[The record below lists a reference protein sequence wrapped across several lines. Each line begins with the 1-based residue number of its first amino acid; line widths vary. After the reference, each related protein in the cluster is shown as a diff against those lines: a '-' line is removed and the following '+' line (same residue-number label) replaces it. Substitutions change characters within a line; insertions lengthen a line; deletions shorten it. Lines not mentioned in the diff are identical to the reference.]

1 MGRFPRSEDW
11 VGDIIVERKQN
22 SLQYVPNNMTVNFQV
37 LDLTVNKWVKG
48 IMMDKFNKWFAET
61 LRKELHAGM
70 SLEEIS
76 IKF

>member
-1 MGRFPRSEDW
+1 
-11 VGDIIVERKQN
+11 
-22 SLQYVPNNMTVNFQV
+22 MTVDFQV

-48 IMMDKFNKWFAET
+48 ITMDKFNKWFAET